1 MSDIVI
7 DAKGLSK
14 QYTIGALQKRHTTLR
29 DRVADA
35 ASAPLR
41 SLRSI
46 LKRSPES
53 EPKSIDSIWALEDIS
68 FEVRQGEVVG
78 VIGRNGAGKS
88 TLLKILSRITEPT
101 KGYADIRGRIG
112 CLLEVGTGFHPELTG
127 RENVYLNGAIL
138 GMRRE
143 EIVRK
148 FDEIVAFA
156 EVDKFLDTPVKRYST
171 GMYMRLGFAVAASLD
186 PEILIVDE
194 VLAVGDAAFQKKCL
208 GKMAGVAKEGRTVIF
223 VSHNMPAIQSLCNR
237 CLFIE
242 SGRLRVAGS
251 LQEGIG
257 MYHRSMG
264 EGAQSGAPDSR
275 EIAITALTVNGA
287 ISAPVDASQP
297 MQFEFDLSSRISF
310 SGFRMFLI
318 IENPEGTTVLHS
330 VINERK
336 HREIGEQGRYHF
348 TVEVPRLW
356 LTPGMYS
363 AYIKL
368 ICNGI
373 SLQGRYFSDKL
384 LLMVDSDYD
393 PDAAPGLLTP
403 PVTWQVSTPVRAG
416 AKSARAMKLVGAI
429 GPSSPHLDE

>member
-1 MSDIVI
+1 MSEIVI
-7 DAKGLSK
+7 SARGLSK
-14 QYTIGALQKRHTTLR
+14 QYKIGATQKRHPTLR
-29 DRVADA
+29 DQIAEMV
-35 ASAPLR
+35 SAPLR
-41 SLRSI
+41 SIRSRFSGPRRTNR
-46 LKRSPES
+46 KNSNN
-53 EPKSIDSIWALEDIS
+53 IWALEDIS
-68 FEVRQGEVVG
+68 FDVREGEVVG

-88 TLLKILSRITEPT
+88 TLLKVLSRITEPT
-101 KGYADIRGRIG
+101 KGYVDIRGRVG

-143 EIVRK
+143 EIIRK

-156 EVDKFLDTPVKRYST
+156 EIEKFLDTPVKRYST

-186 PEILIVDE
+186 PEILVVDE

-208 GKMAGVAKEGRTVIF
+208 GKMAGLAKRGRTVIF

-251 LQEGIG
+251 LQDGIS
-257 MYHRSMG
+257 MYHRSLEESPQ
-264 EGAQSGAPDSR
+264 EGIADSR
-275 EIAITALTVNGA
+275 EISITALTVNGA
-287 ISAPVDASQP
+287 VGKPVDASQP
-297 MQFEFDLSSRISF
+297 MRFEFDIALRVSF

-318 IENPEGTTVLHS
+318 IENPQGIAVLHS

-336 HREIGEQGRYHF
+336 HREMDGHGVYHVAVD
-348 TVEVPRLW
+348 TPTLW

-363 AYIKL
+363 AYVKL
-368 ICNGI
+368 ICDGI
-373 SLQGRYFSDKL
+373 GLKGRYVSDKL
-384 LLMVDSDYD
+384 LVMVDSDYD

-403 PVTWQVSTPVRAG
+403 PVTWKVSSHAASC
-416 AKSARAMKLVGAI
+416 AKSAVTVKLVEEFN
-429 GPSSPHLDE
+429 PSLSRVNE

>member
-1 MSDIVI
+1 MSEIVI
-7 DAKGLSK
+7 SARGLSK
-14 QYTIGALQKRHTTLR
+14 QYKIGDTQKRHSTLR
-29 DRVADA
+29 DQIAEMVT
-35 ASAPLR
+35 APIR
-41 SLRSI
+41 SLRSRFSGSRRANR
-46 LKRSPES
+46 KNGSN
-53 EPKSIDSIWALEDIS
+53 IWALDDIS
-68 FEVRQGEVVG
+68 FDVREGEVVG

-88 TLLKILSRITEPT
+88 TLLKVLSRITEPT
-101 KGYADIRGRIG
+101 NGYVDIWGRVA

-156 EVDKFLDTPVKRYST
+156 EIDKFLDTPVKRYST

-186 PEILIVDE
+186 PEILVVDE
-194 VLAVGDAAFQKKCL
+194 VLAVGDSAFQKKCL

-242 SGRLRVAGS
+242 SGHLRVAGS
-251 LQEGIG
+251 LQDGIS
-257 MYHRSMG
+257 MYHRSLEETPQ
-264 EGAQSGAPDSR
+264 EGIADSR
-275 EIAITALTVNGA
+275 EISITALTVNGA
-287 ISAPVDASQP
+287 VGTPVDASQP
-297 MQFEFDLSSRISF
+297 IHFEFDVALRVSF

-318 IENPEGTTVLHS
+318 IENPQGIAVVHS
-330 VINERK
+330 VINERR
-336 HREIGEQGRYHF
+336 HNEMDCHGVYH
-348 TVEVPRLW
+348 VAVDMPALW

-363 AYIKL
+363 AHVKM

-373 SLQGRYFSDKL
+373 GLKGRYFSDKL
-384 LLMVDSDYD
+384 LVMVESEYD

-403 PVTWQVSTPVRAG
+403 PVRWQVSCLA
-416 AKSARAMKLVGAI
+416 ASSSKSAVTVKLVEEFN
-429 GPSSPHLDE
+429 PSLSRVNE

>member
-7 DAKGLSK
+7 SARGLSK
-14 QYTIGALQKRHTTLR
+14 QYKIGGLQKRHSTLR
-29 DRVADA
+29 DQIAETL
-35 ASAPLR
+35 SAPV
-41 SLRSI
+41 RSI
-46 LKRSPES
+46 RSIFAGSRGPGA
-53 EPKSIDSIWALEDIS
+53 KNNDNIWALEDIS
-68 FEVRQGEVVG
+68 FDVRQGEVVG

-101 KGYADIRGRIG
+101 KGYADIQGRVG

-138 GMRRE
+138 GMRRD
-143 EIVRK
+143 EIVKK
-148 FDEIVAFA
+148 FDEIVSFA
-156 EVDKFLDTPVKRYST
+156 EIEKFLDTPVKRYST

-186 PEILIVDE
+186 PEILVVDE

-208 GKMAGVAKEGRTVIF
+208 GKMAGVAKDGRTVIF

-251 LQEGIG
+251 LQDGIG
-257 MYHRSMG
+257 MYHRSLA
-264 EGAQSGAPDSR
+264 EGPQDGVADSR
-275 EIAITALTVNGA
+275 EIAITAVVVNGA
-287 ISAPVDASQP
+287 VGTRVDASQP
-297 MQFEFDLSSRISF
+297 MRFDFDLSARVSF

-318 IENPEGTTVLHS
+318 IENPQGTTVVHS
-330 VINERK
+330 VINERSHK
-336 HREIGEQGRYHF
+336 EIDGHGVYHV
-348 TVEVPRLW
+348 TVEMPALW

-363 AYIKL
+363 AYVKL

-373 SLQGRYFSDKL
+373 GLTGRYFSDKL
-384 LLMVDSDYD
+384 LVMVESDYD

-403 PVTWQVSTPVRAG
+403 PVTWQVASPARSVV
-416 AKSARAMKLVGAI
+416 KSAAAVKFAGNLE
-429 GPSSPHLDE
+429 PSLPPLHE

>member
-7 DAKGLSK
+7 SAKGLSK
-14 QYTIGALQKRHTTLR
+14 QYKIGDTQKRHSTLR
-29 DRVADA
+29 DQIAETV
-35 ASAPLR
+35 SAPLR
-41 SLRSI
+41 SIRSRFSGSRRTSR
-46 LKRSPES
+46 K
-53 EPKSIDSIWALEDIS
+53 KGNNIWALEDIS
-68 FEVRQGEVVG
+68 FDVHEGEVVG

-88 TLLKILSRITEPT
+88 TLLKVLSRITEPT
-101 KGYADIRGRIG
+101 DGYVDVRGRVG

-143 EIVRK
+143 EIIRK

-156 EVDKFLDTPVKRYST
+156 EIDKFLDTPVKRYST

-186 PEILIVDE
+186 PEILVVDE
-194 VLAVGDAAFQKKCL
+194 VLAVGDSAFQKKCL

-242 SGRLRVAGS
+242 SGRLRAAGT
-251 LQEGIG
+251 LQEGIS
-257 MYHRSMG
+257 MYHRSLEETPQDG
-264 EGAQSGAPDSR
+264 VADSR
-275 EIAITALTVNGA
+275 EISITALTVNGA
-287 ISAPVDASQP
+287 VGIPVDASQSIH
-297 MQFEFDLSSRISF
+297 FEFDVALKVSF

-318 IENPEGTTVLHS
+318 IENPQGIAVVHS
-330 VINERK
+330 VINEKK
-336 HREIGEQGRYHF
+336 HNEMDGHGVYH
-348 TVEVPRLW
+348 VSVDMPALW

-363 AYIKL
+363 AYVKM

-373 SLQGRYFSDKL
+373 GLKGRYFSDKL
-384 LLMVDSDYD
+384 LVMIESEYD

-403 PVTWQVSTPVRAG
+403 PVKWQLSSLASSCE
-416 AKSARAMKLVGAI
+416 KSAVTVKLVEEFN
-429 GPSSPHLDE
+429 PSLSRVNE

>member
-7 DAKGLSK
+7 SAEGLSK
-14 QYTIGALQKRHTTLR
+14 QYKIGDAQKRHSTLR
-29 DRVADA
+29 DQIAEM

-41 SLRSI
+41 SIRSRFSGSRGANG
-46 LKRSPES
+46 KGGNY
-53 EPKSIDSIWALEDIS
+53 IWALEDIS
-68 FEVRQGEVVG
+68 FDVREGEVVG

-88 TLLKILSRITEPT
+88 TLLKVLSRITEPT
-101 KGYADIRGRIG
+101 NGYVDIRGRVG

-143 EIVRK
+143 EIIRK

-156 EVDKFLDTPVKRYST
+156 EIDKFLDTPVKRYST

-186 PEILIVDE
+186 PEILVVDE

-242 SGRLRVAGS
+242 SGRLRVAGT
-251 LQEGIG
+251 LQEGIS
-257 MYHRSMG
+257 MYHRSLEETTQ
-264 EGAQSGAPDSR
+264 EGIADSR
-275 EIAITALTVNGA
+275 EISISALTVNGA
-287 ISAPVDASQP
+287 VGKPVDTSQP
-297 MQFEFDLSSRISF
+297 IHFEFDLALRVSF

-318 IENPEGTTVLHS
+318 IENPQGIAVVHS

-336 HREIGEQGRYHF
+336 HNEIDGHGVYH
-348 TVEVPRLW
+348 VEVDMPALW

-363 AYIKL
+363 AHVKM

-373 SLQGRYFSDKL
+373 SLKGRYFSDKL
-384 LLMVDSDYD
+384 LVMVESDYD

-403 PVTWQVSTPVRAG
+403 PVTWQVSSRAG
-416 AKSARAMKLVGAI
+416 SCVKPAVSVKLVKEFD
-429 GPSSPHLDE
+429 PSLSRVNE

>member
-1 MSDIVI
+1 MSEIVI
-7 DAKGLSK
+7 SARGLSK
-14 QYTIGALQKRHTTLR
+14 QYRIGDPQKRHATLR
-29 DRVADA
+29 DQFAEL
-35 ASAPLR
+35 ASAPVRILR
-41 SLRSI
+41 SRFSRSRRAS
-46 LKRSPES
+46 KRNSTN
-53 EPKSIDSIWALEDIS
+53 IWALRDIS
-68 FEVRQGEVVG
+68 FDVREGEVVG

-88 TLLKILSRITEPT
+88 TLLKVLSRITEPT
-101 KGYADIRGRIG
+101 NGYVDIRGRVG

-143 EIVRK
+143 EIIRK

-156 EVDKFLDTPVKRYST
+156 EIEKFLDTPVKRYST
-171 GMYMRLGFAVAASLD
+171 GMYMRLGFAVAASLN
-186 PEILIVDE
+186 PEILVVDE

-251 LQEGIG
+251 LQEGVS
-257 MYHRSMG
+257 MYHRSLEETPQ
-264 EGAQSGAPDSR
+264 EGIADSK
-275 EIAITALTVNGA
+275 EVSITGLTVNGA
-287 ISAPVDASQP
+287 VGAPVDASQP
-297 MQFEFDLSSRISF
+297 IQFEFDVALRVSF

-318 IENPEGTTVLHS
+318 IENPQGIAVVHS
-330 VINERK
+330 VINERD
-336 HREIGEQGRYHF
+336 HNEMNGHGVHHI
-348 TVEVPRLW
+348 TVDMPALW

-363 AYIKL
+363 AHVKM

-373 SLQGRYFSDKL
+373 GLTGRYFSDKL
-384 LLMVDSDYD
+384 LLMVESDYD

-403 PVTWQVSTPVRAG
+403 PVKWQVSSLAASNT
-416 AKSARAMKLVGAI
+416 KSAVSMKLVNEFNPLLSRAN
-429 GPSSPHLDE
+429 E